1 MFSLRLSTRHLP
13 DNDHLY
19 RTLIISSL
27 HYVKVVRHF
36 RRRAMIIPTIAVA
49 ISVPVFGLPAQ
60 SLETSP
66 TMRTT
71 SVETAIANVSKAA
84 SIVNRQA
91 PLSLVRRG
99 PADVGY
105 VTVVLDEQTTYVYSP
120 SRRLIAVFPVST
132 GLDDTTPVGSYTVF
146 SKSADTFYTPNPRE
160 RMRWMTRFTK
170 GPNGGNIGFHSIPYM
185 TTDVG
190 EVKFPT
196 PVGLAPSSHG
206 CVRMRDADAKW
217 LFDNI
222 SLGTVVT
229 VIQSK

>member
-1 MFSLRLSTRHLP
+1 MMTVS
-13 DNDHLY
+13 
-19 RTLIISSL
+19 
-27 HYVKVVRHF
+27 
-36 RRRAMIIPTIAVA
+36 AVA
-49 ISVPVFGLPAQ
+49 LSLSVPVLAPLTSA
-60 SLETSP
+60 SET
-66 TMRTT
+66 TAAMRTA
-71 SVETAIANVSKAA
+71 SVESAIANVSKAA
-84 SIVNRQA
+84 SVVNRRA

-99 PADVGY
+99 PATIGY

-120 SRRLIAVFPVST
+120 TRRLIATLPVST
-132 GLDDTTPVGSYTVF
+132 GLDDTTPVGSFTVF

-185 TTDVG
+185 TTEVG
-190 EVKFPT
+190 EIKFPT

-206 CVRMRDADAKW
+206 CVRMRDADAQW

-222 SLGTVVT
+222 ALGTVVT

>member
-1 MFSLRLSTRHLP
+1 MTVS
-13 DNDHLY
+13 
-19 RTLIISSL
+19 
-27 HYVKVVRHF
+27 
-36 RRRAMIIPTIAVA
+36 AVA
-49 ISVPVFGLPAQ
+49 LSLSVPVLAPLTSA
-60 SLETSP
+60 SET
-66 TMRTT
+66 TAAMRTA
-71 SVETAIANVSKAA
+71 SVESAIANVSKAA
-84 SIVNRQA
+84 SVVNRRA

-99 PADVGY
+99 PATIGY

-120 SRRLIAVFPVST
+120 TRRLIATLPVST
-132 GLDDTTPVGSYTVF
+132 GLDDTTPVGSFTVF

-185 TTDVG
+185 TTEVG

-206 CVRMRDADAKW
+206 CVRMRDADAQW

-222 SLGTVVT
+222 ALGTVVT

>member
-1 MFSLRLSTRHLP
+1 MTVS
-13 DNDHLY
+13 
-19 RTLIISSL
+19 
-27 HYVKVVRHF
+27 
-36 RRRAMIIPTIAVA
+36 AVA
-49 ISVPVFGLPAQ
+49 LSLSVPVLAPLTSA
-60 SLETSP
+60 SET
-66 TMRTT
+66 TAAMRTA
-71 SVETAIANVSKAA
+71 SVESAIANVSKAA
-84 SIVNRQA
+84 SVVNRRA

-99 PADVGY
+99 PATIGY

-120 SRRLIAVFPVST
+120 TRRLIATLPVST
-132 GLDDTTPVGSYTVF
+132 GLDDTTPVGSFTVF

-185 TTDVG
+185 TTEVG
-190 EVKFPT
+190 EIKFPT

-206 CVRMRDADAKW
+206 CVRMRDADAQW

-222 SLGTVVT
+222 ALGTVVT

>member
-1 MFSLRLSTRHLP
+1 MRPRPDLHHTHRYPHLSILKSVSASRLFRH
-13 DNDHLY
+13 
-19 RTLIISSL
+19 R
-27 HYVKVVRHF
+27 F
-36 RRRAMIIPTIAVA
+36 AMMTVSAVA
-49 ISVPVFGLPAQ
+49 LSLSVPVLAPLTSA
-60 SLETSP
+60 SET
-66 TMRTT
+66 TAAMRTA
-71 SVETAIANVSKAA
+71 SVESAIANVSKAA
-84 SIVNRQA
+84 SVVNRRA

-99 PADVGY
+99 PATIGY

-120 SRRLIAVFPVST
+120 TRRLIATLPVST
-132 GLDDTTPVGSYTVF
+132 GLDDTTPVGSFTVF

-185 TTDVG
+185 TTEVG
-190 EVKFPT
+190 EIKFPT

-206 CVRMRDADAKW
+206 CVRMRDADAQW

-222 SLGTVVT
+222 ALGTVVT

>member
-1 MFSLRLSTRHLP
+1 
-13 DNDHLY
+13 
-19 RTLIISSL
+19 
-27 HYVKVVRHF
+27 
-36 RRRAMIIPTIAVA
+36 MIIPTIAVA

-60 SLETSP
+60 SLETTP
-66 TMRTT
+66 ATRTA
-71 SVETAIANVSKAA
+71 SVESAIANVSKAA
-84 SIVNRQA
+84 SIVNRRA

-120 SRRLIAVFPVST
+120 SRRLIATFPVST

-206 CVRMRDADAKW
+206 CVRMRDADAQW